1 VTKARIAAVVQKGG
15 QLETGFRAAKRGPGK
30 EAETETHY
38 GCLQAVELVFEF
50 ELVLRGQG
58 LTAPVYHGKQRLE
71 EGGGAPVI
79 GISKGGAGH
88 QRRAPR

>member
-38 GCLQAVELVFEF
+38 GCLQAVELI
-50 ELVLRGQG
+50 LML
-58 LTAPVYHGKQRLE
+58 LLSLNKTHT
-71 EGGGAPVI
+71 
-79 GISKGGAGH
+79 
-88 QRRAPR
+88 